1 MSTHDQARALMN
13 RHYHQVKRRQ
23 QSMLNRSAAEI
34 GMEDT
39 ADYWSNIQGKPNPS
53 FRTSY
58 DRSGA
63 ALS

>member
-1 MSTHDQARALMN
+1 MN

-23 QSMLNRSAAEI
+23 QSMLNRSAAEV
-34 GMEDT
+34 GLDDT
-39 ADYWSNIQGKPNPS
+39 NDYWSTIQGKPNPS
-53 FRTSY
+53 FRVSY